1 MNLKASVITAAA
13 RGLVG
18 SLGAQLYGTFLC
30 GARHY
35 GVLFCGALFSGG
47 LLAAPAPT
55 ADAAPPAREATT
67 AAGEPAVKRT
77 VIEDGG
83 SKVEELRVRGQT
95 QRITVTPKVGGMRP
109 YEIIGA
115 DGSRDL
121 QEAPD
126 ATRGASG
133 KRVWHV
139 LSF

>member
-1 MNLKASVITAAA
+1 MRFKASA
-13 RGLVG
+13 
-18 SLGAQLYGTFLC
+18 
-30 GARHY
+30 H
-35 GVLFCGALFSGG
+35 ALFALFAFCAASGTP
-47 LLAAPAPT
+47 LACRA
-55 ADAAPPAREATT
+55 ADTRSANSSAEA

-83 SKVEELRVRGQT
+83 SRVEELRVRGQT
-95 QRITVTPKVGGMRP
+95 QRITVTPKVGGLKA
-109 YEIIGA
+109 YEIIGS

-121 QEAPD
+121 AEAPD